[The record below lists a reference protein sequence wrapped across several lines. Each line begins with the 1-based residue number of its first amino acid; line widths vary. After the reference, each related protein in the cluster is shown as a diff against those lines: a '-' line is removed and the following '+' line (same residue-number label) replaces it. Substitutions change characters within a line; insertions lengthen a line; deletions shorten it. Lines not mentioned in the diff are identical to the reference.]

1 MNEKLLKNLNNG
13 INDLN
18 PYKPGKPISEV
29 MKEYGLTDIIKL
41 ASNENPL
48 GASKKVLSALKG
60 LDNEIHLYPD
70 GSSVKLKTKI
80 SEIEGVS
87 SEHVIVGNGSNEIL
101 ELCAKAFINS
111 HKNAIASRH
120 SFAVY
125 KLITQSLG
133 TKLREVPT
141 IDWSHDLEN
150 FPKYVDKDTSIIF
163 IANPNNPTGTY
174 NNHDQVVNLL
184 KNVGED
190 ILVVLDCAYYEYVE
204 KEDYVR
210 TNELLNEF
218 DNLIITKSFSKA
230 HGLASLRVGYG
241 LASKGIIAALNK
253 IRQPFNVNSIAQE
266 LAYFSLCD
274 KEHIS
279 ESVRVNSLG
288 MEFLEDEFSRLNIKY
303 IDSVGNFISF
313 KTKRATHEIYEDF
326 LKNGIIIRPIE
337 SYDMPNFLRVTIG
350 TASENS
356 AFIET
361 LEQLL

>member
-111 HKNAIASRH
+111 DKNAIASRH

-125 KLITQSLG
+125 KLITQSCQ
-133 TKLREVPT
+133 TH
-141 IDWSHDLEN
+141 S
-150 FPKYVDKDTSIIF
+150 DTS
-163 IANPNNPTGTY
+163 
-174 NNHDQVVNLL
+174 
-184 KNVGED
+184 
-190 ILVVLDCAYYEYVE
+190 
-204 KEDYVR
+204 
-210 TNELLNEF
+210 
-218 DNLIITKSFSKA
+218 
-230 HGLASLRVGYG
+230 
-241 LASKGIIAALNK
+241 
-253 IRQPFNVNSIAQE
+253 
-266 LAYFSLCD
+266 
-274 KEHIS
+274 
-279 ESVRVNSLG
+279 
-288 MEFLEDEFSRLNIKY
+288 
-303 IDSVGNFISF
+303 
-313 KTKRATHEIYEDF
+313 
-326 LKNGIIIRPIE
+326 
-337 SYDMPNFLRVTIG
+337 
-350 TASENS
+350 TA
-356 AFIET
+356 
-361 LEQLL
+361 